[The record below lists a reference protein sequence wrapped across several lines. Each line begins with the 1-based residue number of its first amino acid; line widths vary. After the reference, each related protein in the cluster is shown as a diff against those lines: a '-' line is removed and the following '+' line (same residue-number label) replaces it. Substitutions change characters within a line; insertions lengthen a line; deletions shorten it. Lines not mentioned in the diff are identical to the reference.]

1 MAAVEQQDASARYF
15 ARPKKIPLPTNYR
28 NAIKYVRLAIEE
40 QRNVQELLDQDRHF
54 RAGRTIVGRVLTNWP
69 KIEAVYASLDLAAK
83 EPRLN
88 PWLAK
93 VLISELLFGSGRLV
107 GNSLPVEC
115 LQQYQQQVHD
125 AHKELLEKMPAAGHV
140 KEPRFV
146 RINTNALDLEGAKR
160 LLAEE
165 QWMLV
170 EERFADYG
178 AFIERVKTLAD
189 AEYIEDFHFPDLL
202 VFPNSAKSFWSRA
215 THLHD
220 QFLLQNKACLLPTYL
235 LKPSKKSVVLDM
247 CAAPGLKTTH
257 LACLMKNRGRIYAVE
272 RSEQRY
278 QTLCQYASAFGVIKT
293 IHSDCLDLT
302 DEQLPGVEFV
312 LVDPSCS
319 GSGMLQRQIV
329 PEPVDQERLFKLA
342 GLQYKLVS
350 HAMNA
355 FPAVRRIVYSTC
367 SLHEEEN
374 ERVVQGV
381 LRHNGHFRLLDAR
394 KELGKEWP
402 NVGSPDYPDVGERC
416 LYAKTVDDLTIGM
429 FVAVFERCPEGVQN
443 EVYLAHEKQKESYER
458 MHWYSDKAERALAE
472 ARGKHQRTYR
482 TSERGEGELNG
493 EPGADAGVVAVQ
505 HNAAKTST
513 TELKVPEQSVQEQ
526 GVQEANG
533 LENVEAEVNGETKTK
548 KKRTK
553 KETEKEENGLENV
566 EAEVNGET
574 KTKEKRTK
582 KEKEENVNEQEVE
595 VEVEGK
601 VEKKRI
607 KKEKDEEENGLE
619 NVEVEVNGET
629 KTKKKRTKKEKEEEE
644 NGLENVD
651 AEVNGEAK
659 TKKKRSKKETVEEE
673 NGLENVEVKVE
684 VEGKVEKKRIKKE
697 KVEEE
702 NELENVEA
710 EVNGETK
717 TKKKRTKKEKEEK
730 ATEQEDVEVVVEV
743 EGKVEKK
750 RIKKEKVKEDN
761 GQPGGETAEYHVQ
774 QNVELDVEIKS
785 EKKRK
790 KKEKLQEQNG
800 QHELEEPVELS
811 VQEMGEELTEAA
823 TAKKHK
829 KSKKRKTTEGEEPTV
844 QQEDTETTE
853 KVKSKKRKKVEQ

>member
-1 MAAVEQQDASARYF
+1 MEAVEQQDASARYF

-54 RAGRTIVGRVLTNWP
+54 RAGRTIVGRVLSNWP

-115 LQQYQQQVHD
+115 VQQYEQQVHD

-140 KEPRFV
+140 KGTHRFASFPRGLSFRMGRRKKNANASDGGNGRAATETANTVAKAVAVTATSEREDEVDPYTIPLHSRQAAFAILWLLVYSCAMFTLPFGAFYGTRHVLADQFQIEGFPNTCGSVLAAVVTVNVIIMLYAFRGFREPRFV
-146 RINTNALDLEGAKR
+146 RINTNVLDLEGAKR

-170 EERFADYG
+170 EERFANYG
-178 AFIERVKTLAD
+178 AFIERVKSLAD
-189 AEYIEDFHFPDLL
+189 AEYMEDFHFPDLL

-493 EPGADAGVVAVQ
+493 QPEANAGVMAVQ
-505 HNAAKTST
+505 HEAAKTST
-513 TELKVPEQSVQEQ
+513 TELKVPERSVQEE
-526 GVQEANG
+526 GVQEA
-533 LENVEAEVNGETKTK
+533 
-548 KKRTK
+548 
-553 KETEKEENGLENV
+553 
-566 EAEVNGET
+566 
-574 KTKEKRTK
+574 
-582 KEKEENVNEQEVE
+582 
-595 VEVEGK
+595 
-601 VEKKRI
+601 
-607 KKEKDEEENGLE
+607 NGLE

-629 KTKKKRTKKEKEEEE
+629 KTKKKRSKKEK
-644 NGLENVD
+644 
-651 AEVNGEAK
+651 
-659 TKKKRSKKETVEEE
+659 
-673 NGLENVEVKVE
+673 
-684 VEGKVEKKRIKKE
+684 KE
-697 KVEEE
+697 K
-702 NELENVEA
+702 A
-710 EVNGETK
+710 
-717 TKKKRTKKEKEEK
+717 
-730 ATEQEDVEVVVEV
+730 
-743 EGKVEKK
+743 
-750 RIKKEKVKEDN
+750 
-761 GQPGGETAEYHVQ
+761 
-774 QNVELDVEIKS
+774 S
-785 EKKRK
+785 E
-790 KKEKLQEQNG
+790 
-800 QHELEEPVELS
+800 HE
-811 VQEMGEELTEAA
+811 
-823 TAKKHK
+823 
-829 KSKKRKTTEGEEPTV
+829 
-844 QQEDTETTE
+844 
-853 KVKSKKRKKVEQ
+853 

>member
-28 NAIKYVRLAIEE
+28 NASKYVRLAIEE

-54 RAGRTIVGRVLTNWP
+54 RVGRTMVGRALSNWP

-83 EPRLN
+83 EPKLN

-115 LQQYQQQVHD
+115 VQQYEQQLHGALQ
-125 AHKELLEKMPAAGHV
+125 ELLEKMPAAGHV

-146 RINTNALDLEGAKR
+146 RINTNVLDLEGAKR

-170 EERFADYG
+170 EERFADYA

-189 AEYIEDFHFPDLL
+189 AEYMEDFHFPDLL

-272 RSEQRY
+272 RNENRY
-278 QTLCQYASAFGVIKT
+278 QTLCQYAKAFGVIKT

-302 DEQLPGVEFV
+302 DDQVPGVEFV

-355 FPAVRRIVYSTC
+355 FPGVRRIVYSTC

-394 KELGKEWP
+394 KELGKPWP

-458 MHWYSDKAERALAE
+458 MHWYSDKAKKALAE
-472 ARGKHQRTYR
+472 AKAKHQRTYWA
-482 TSERGEGELNG
+482 SERGDG
-493 EPGADAGVVAVQ
+493 EPNWRAEANAGVVAVQ

-513 TELKVPEQSVQEQ
+513 TKLKVPERSVQEE

-533 LENVEAEVNGETKTK
+533 LENVQAEMNGES
-548 KKRTK
+548 
-553 KETEKEENGLENV
+553 
-566 EAEVNGET
+566 
-574 KTKEKRTK
+574 
-582 KEKEENVNEQEVE
+582 
-595 VEVEGK
+595 
-601 VEKKRI
+601 
-607 KKEKDEEENGLE
+607 
-619 NVEVEVNGET
+619 

-644 NGLENVD
+644 NGQENVE
-651 AEVNGEAK
+651 AEVNDESK
-659 TKKKRSKKETVEEE
+659 TK
-673 NGLENVEVKVE
+673 
-684 VEGKVEKKRIKKE
+684 KKRIKKE

-702 NELENVEA
+702 NGLENVEV
-710 EVNGETK
+710 EVYGETK
-717 TKKKRTKKEKEEK
+717 TKKKMIKKEKEEK
-730 ATEQEDVEVVVEV
+730 ANEQEDVEVVVEV

-761 GQPGGETAEYHVQ
+761 GQPDGEIAEYHVQ
-774 QNVELDVEIKS
+774 RNVELDVEIKS

-790 KKEKLQEQNG
+790 KKEKLQEQDG
-800 QHELEEPVELS
+800 QHEVEELVE
-811 VQEMGEELTEAA
+811 QEAKEELTEAA

-829 KSKKRKTTEGEEPTV
+829 KSKKRNTTEGEEPTV
-844 QQEDTETTE
+844 PQEGTETTE

>member
-1 MAAVEQQDASARYF
+1 MCF
-15 ARPKKIPLPTNYR
+15 PLFPF
-28 NAIKYVRLAIEE
+28 
-40 QRNVQELLDQDRHF
+40 LL
-54 RAGRTIVGRVLTNWP
+54 
-69 KIEAVYASLDLAAK
+69 
-83 EPRLN
+83 PR
-88 PWLAK
+88 
-93 VLISELLFGSGRLV
+93 
-107 GNSLPVEC
+107 GNT
-115 LQQYQQQVHD
+115 
-125 AHKELLEKMPAAGHV
+125 
-140 KEPRFV
+140 EPRFV
-146 RINTNALDLEGAKR
+146 RINTNVLDLEGAKR

-170 EERFADYG
+170 EERFANYG
-178 AFIERVKTLAD
+178 AFIERVKSLAD
-189 AEYIEDFHFPDLL
+189 AEYMEDFHFPDLL

-493 EPGADAGVVAVQ
+493 QPEANAGVMAVQ
-505 HNAAKTST
+505 HEAAKTST
-513 TELKVPEQSVQEQ
+513 TELKVPERSVQEE

-533 LENVEAEVNGETKTK
+533 LENVEVEVNGETKTK
-548 KKRTK
+548 KKRS
-553 KETEKEENGLENV
+553 
-566 EAEVNGET
+566 
-574 KTKEKRTK
+574 K
-582 KEKEENVNEQEVE
+582 KEKKEKASEHEVV
-595 VEVEGK
+595 VEIEGK
-601 VEKKRI
+601 EEKKRI
-607 KKEKDEEENGLE
+607 KKEKVEEENELE
-619 NVEVEVNGET
+619 NVDAEVNGET

-644 NGLENVD
+644 NGQED
-651 AEVNGEAK
+651 
-659 TKKKRSKKETVEEE
+659 
-673 NGLENVEVKVE
+673 VEVVVE
-684 VEGKVEKKRIKKE
+684 VDGKVEKKRIKKE

-702 NELENVEA
+702 NEQENVEA

-717 TKKKRTKKEKEEK
+717 TKKKRIKKEKEEK
-730 ATEQEDVEVVVEV
+730 ANGQEDVEVVVEV
-743 EGKVEKK
+743 DGKVEKK

-761 GQPGGETAEYHVQ
+761 GQTGGETAEYHAQ

-800 QHELEEPVELS
+800 QHEVEEPVE
-811 VQEMGEELTEAA
+811 QEVKEELTEAA

-844 QQEDTETTE
+844 QQEGTETTE

>member
-54 RAGRTIVGRVLTNWP
+54 RVGRTIVGRVLSNWP

-115 LQQYQQQVHD
+115 VLQYEQQVHS

-146 RINTNALDLEGAKR
+146 RINTNVLDLEGAKR

-189 AEYIEDFHFPDLL
+189 AEYMEDFHFPDLL

-257 LACLMKNRGRIYAVE
+257 LACLMKNRGRVYAVE
-272 RSEQRY
+272 RHEKRY

-374 ERVVQGV
+374 EQVVQGV

-402 NVGSPDYPDVGERC
+402 NVGSPDYPDIGERC

-482 TSERGEGELNG
+482 TSERGEGDLNG
-493 EPGADAGVVAVQ
+493 QAEADAGVVAVQ

-513 TELKVPEQSVQEQ
+513 TELKVPERSVQEQ
-526 GVQEANG
+526 GVQEANGLENVEVEGNGERKTKKKRIKKEKQEEENG

-548 KKRTK
+548 KKRPK
-553 KETEKEENGLENV
+553 KDKEEEENVLENV

-574 KTKEKRTK
+574 KTKKKRSK
-582 KEKEENVNEQEVE
+582 KEKEKEEDGLEN
-595 VEVEGK
+595 VEVEGNGESK
-601 VEKKRI
+601 TKKKRI
-607 KKEKDEEENGLE
+607 KKEKEE
-619 NVEVEVNGET
+619 V
-629 KTKKKRTKKEKEEEE
+629 
-644 NGLENVD
+644 
-651 AEVNGEAK
+651 
-659 TKKKRSKKETVEEE
+659 E

-697 KVEEE
+697 KV
-702 NELENVEA
+702 
-710 EVNGETK
+710 
-717 TKKKRTKKEKEEK
+717 KEE
-730 ATEQEDVEVVVEV
+730 
-743 EGKVEKK
+743 
-750 RIKKEKVKEDN
+750 N
-761 GQPGGETAEYHVQ
+761 GQPDGETSEYHMQ
-774 QNVELDVEIKS
+774 RNVELDVEIKS

-790 KKEKLQEQNG
+790 KKSKLQEQNG
-800 QHELEEPVELS
+800 YHEVEEQPVE
-811 VQEMGEELTEAA
+811 QEVKEELTEAA

-844 QQEDTETTE
+844 QQEGTETTG
-853 KVKSKKRKKVEQ
+853 KVKSKKRKKVE